1 MLKNIAVIIST
12 LIILCGMLLQA
23 TACRSSD
30 IELTII
36 HTNDSHSHLDNIARL
51 ATVISGIREEAG
63 NDNSMLLDA
72 GDICGGT
79 VYYSLYQ
86 GQADSY
92 FMEQLGYDAV
102 CPGNHEFDD
111 GIEFFLSFM
120 ESIDIPVVCAN
131 IGFSS
136 GSDINKTPVPWVII
150 EKNGGR
156 YGIFGLLT
164 EETMEISSPGK
175 ELIISDPVAAARKA
189 VAELQHQGINKIIAL
204 TTGWRR
210 RPRGGRGGIWSE
222 EGGGGLGVAGVVAGW
237 RVWWGGEGVWEEV
250 GGLTAGLASAV
261 EGIDII
267 VGAHSATLPD
277 IYPAEISVYDAR
289 TLVVQAGDYR
299 EYLGRLDVVFDK
311 NGVLKSWDGELI
323 AVDDTIVEDAA
334 IAAVLSV
341 LQQPMSGMMTDVIGQ
356 TSVFLDGENDNI
368 RRGET
373 NLGNMIADAVLE
385 KVKAAGADIVIVN
398 SGGIRIS
405 VPAGNIT
412 REKLMEVLPFENYL
426 VLVDI
431 TGEQL
436 VAALENGV
444 SQAEEFKGRFPQV
457 AGIRFTW
464 NSANEPGKRIVS
476 VDVQTESGYV
486 PLNENA
492 VYRVVVND
500 YLYSGG
506 DGFTVFQ
513 QGSNYIN
520 AGFTYFEIMLDYFM
534 KNSPVAPQT
543 DGRIIDIAE

>member
-1 MLKNIAVIIST
+1 MLKNIAVIIFT
-12 LIILCGMLLQA
+12 LIILCGTLLPA

-36 HTNDSHSHLDNIARL
+36 HANDSHSHLDNIARL

-63 NDNSMLLDA
+63 IDNSILLDA

-79 VYYSLYQ
+79 AYYSLYQ

-111 GIEFFLSFM
+111 GIEFFSSFM

-136 GSDINKTPVPWVII
+136 ESDISKIPVPWVII
-150 EKNGGR
+150 EKNGER

-164 EETMEISSPGK
+164 EETMEISSPGDD
-175 ELIISDPVAAARKA
+175 LMINDPVTAAREA
-189 VAELQHQGINKIIAL
+189 VAELQQQGINKIIAL
-204 TTGWRR
+204 THQGWQDD
-210 RPRGGRGGIWSE
+210 
-222 EGGGGLGVAGVVAGW
+222 LD
-237 RVWWGGEGVWEEV
+237 
-250 GGLTAGLASAV
+250 LASAV

-277 IYPAEISVYDAR
+277 IYPAEISVYDAP

-299 EYLGRLDVVFDK
+299 EYLGRLNVVFDK

-373 NLGNMIADAVLE
+373 NLGDMIADAVLE
-385 KVKAAGADIVIVN
+385 KVKAAGADIAIVN

-405 VPAGNIT
+405 VPAGDIT

-464 NSANEPGKRIVS
+464 NPANEPGNRIVS
-476 VDVQTESGYV
+476 IDVQTEGGYV
-486 PLNENA
+486 PLDENA
-492 VYRVVVND
+492 VYRVVIND

-506 DGFTVFQ
+506 DGFSVFQ

-534 KNSPVAPQT
+534 NNSPVAPQT
-543 DGRIIDIAE
+543 DGRIIDIAG